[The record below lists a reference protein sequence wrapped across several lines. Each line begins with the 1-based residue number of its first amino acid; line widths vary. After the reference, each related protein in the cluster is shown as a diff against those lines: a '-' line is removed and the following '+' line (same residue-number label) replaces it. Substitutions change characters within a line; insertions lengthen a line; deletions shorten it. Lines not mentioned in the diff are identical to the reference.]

1 MKILF
6 VSFMGGGIWGGSEEL
21 WYQTAL
27 HLHSLGHEVAVSVY
41 RFPKPPPA
49 IETLKQRGVLV
60 QQRNRGRPTLLRR
73 IQHRLRGMIAPDA
86 ELIDLSF
93 LIRSLRPDYICASN
107 GIGIDLIE
115 GLELIAAS
123 GVPWCNIS
131 QCGIEWSWPTDSQAT
146 RARQLFATST
156 HWFFVAERNRQ
167 LFETQWGIRLERT
180 EIVRNPFKVNITN
193 ALPWPL
199 ENNTVRLACVARHDP
214 VCKGQDL
221 LLEVLAQTKWRDRP
235 IRLSLFGEGERSL
248 LIHRLVDR
256 LGLSDRVDFHGHVD
270 SIEDIWR
277 THHALILPSRHEG
290 LPLALVEAALCGRP
304 AIVTDVGGNS
314 ELIANGISGF
324 IAPAPTVACLDDS
337 LEHAWTR
344 CTEWPSM
351 GLAARKRALDIIPSD
366 PVALFSKRLL
376 ELANGRS

>member
-1 MKILF
+1 MRILF
-6 VSFMGGGIWGGSEEL
+6 VSFMGGGTWGGSEEL

-27 HLHSLGHEVAVSVY
+27 RLHSLGHEVAVSVY
-41 RFPKPPPA
+41 RFPKPAPA
-49 IETLKQRGVLV
+49 IETLKQRGVFV

-73 IQHRLRGMIAPDA
+73 VQHRLRGMTAPEA

-93 LIRSLRPDYICASN
+93 LIRTRRPDYICASN
-107 GIGIDLIE
+107 GIGIDLLE

-131 QCGIEWSWPTDSQAT
+131 QCGIEWFWPTDSQAT
-146 RARQLFATST
+146 RARPLFMANA

-167 LFETQWGIRLERT
+167 LFEVQWGVCLERA
-180 EIVRNPFKVNITN
+180 EIVRNPFKVKATN
-193 ALPWPL
+193 ALPWPSD
-199 ENNTVRLACVARHDP
+199 NNTIRLACVARHDP

-235 IRLSLFGEGERSL
+235 VHLSLFGEGERSL

-256 LGLSDRVDFHGHVD
+256 LNLAHHVVFHGHVD

-290 LPLALVEAALCGRP
+290 LPLALVEAAFCGRP
-304 AIVTDVGGNS
+304 AIVTDVGGNI
-314 ELIANGISGF
+314 ELIADGVSGF
-324 IAPAPTVACLDDS
+324 VASAPTVAYLDEA
-337 LEHAWTR
+337 LEHAWAHR
-344 CTEWPSM
+344 AEWPSM
-351 GLAARKRALDIIPSD
+351 GLAARERAIDLIPAD
-366 PVALFSKRLL
+366 PVGVFSKRLL
-376 ELANGRS
+376 ELAEAQS